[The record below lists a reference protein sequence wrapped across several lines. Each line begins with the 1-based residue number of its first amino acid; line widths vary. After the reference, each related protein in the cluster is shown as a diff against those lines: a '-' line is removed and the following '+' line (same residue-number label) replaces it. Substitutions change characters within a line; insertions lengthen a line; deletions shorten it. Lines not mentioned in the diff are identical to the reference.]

1 VTQSPDA
8 ATGDIH
14 RSFLYWNS
22 GVYAKCALAL
32 SAATTALYGWHRPAG
47 TANGG
52 TLLGYTLGVVAL
64 ALIMWLAW
72 FGIRRRRYGGT
83 DLLEGTF
90 SAHVYLGLAVAV
102 VATLHTGFHFHWNV
116 HTLAFALL
124 LLVVASGIFGVYGFW
139 RYPEM
144 MTRNRAGMTLST
156 MTRELAALDLTCRRL
171 ALAFPDEIVG
181 LVMEATAPVT
191 TNGAWRAIG
200 FGRGRDEK
208 RQLNMAVISRVR
220 RELVEGPGVTP
231 AAVLPLVQGLTQRLT
246 LIERLYRDRQ
256 LRLLMLQWRAV
267 HVPLT
272 VALLAALLIHIVVV
286 FYDW

>member
-1 VTQSPDA
+1 VTASPNA
-8 ATGDIH
+8 ATGQIH
-14 RSFLYWNS
+14 TSFLSWKN
-22 GVYAKCALAL
+22 GVYAKAALAL
-32 SAATTALYGWHRPAG
+32 SAATIALYYWHLPAG

-52 TLLGYTLGVVAL
+52 TLLGYTLGVLGL
-64 ALIMWLAW
+64 ALIAWLAW

-83 DLLEGTF
+83 ALLEGTF
-90 SAHVYLGLAVAV
+90 SAHVYLGLALVV

-116 HTLAFALL
+116 HTLAFALM
-124 LLVVASGIFGVYGFW
+124 LLVVASGMFGVYGFW

-144 MTRNRAGMTLST
+144 MTRNRAGMTLTT
-156 MTRELAALDLTCRRL
+156 MSRELAALDMTCRRL
-171 ALAFPDEIVG
+171 ALAFPDEIVA
-181 LVMEATAPVT
+181 LVMDATAPPEP
-191 TNGAWRAIG
+191 GGIWRAIG
-200 FGRGRDEK
+200 FDRVRETK

-220 RELVEGPGVTP
+220 RELVEGQGVTP

-272 VALLAALLIHIVVV
+272 VALLVALLVHIIVV

>member
-1 VTQSPDA
+1 MTPSPEA
-8 ATGDIH
+8 ATGEIH
-14 RSFLYWNS
+14 KSFLFWKR

-32 SAATTALYGWHRPAG
+32 SIATIALYFWHRPAG

-52 TLLGYTLGVVAL
+52 TLLGYSLGVL
-64 ALIMWLAW
+64 GLGLIMWLAW
-72 FGIRRRRYGGT
+72 FGLRRRHYGGT
-83 DLLEGTF
+83 GLLEGTF
-90 SAHVYLGLAVAV
+90 SAHVYFGLALVV

-116 HTLAFALL
+116 HTLAFVLL

-156 MTRELAALDLTCRRL
+156 MTRQLAALDLTCRQL
-171 ALAFPDEIVG
+171 ALTFPDEVVA
-181 LVMEATAPVT
+181 LVMDATAPVAA
-191 TNGAWRAIG
+191 GGGWRAIG
-200 FGRGRDEK
+200 FDRVRDEK
-208 RQLNMAVISRVR
+208 RRQNMAVIARVR
-220 RELVEGPGVTP
+220 RELVEGAGATP
-231 AAVLPLVQGLTQRLT
+231 AAVLPLVQSLTQRVT

-272 VALLAALLIHIVVV
+272 VALLVALLIHIVVV